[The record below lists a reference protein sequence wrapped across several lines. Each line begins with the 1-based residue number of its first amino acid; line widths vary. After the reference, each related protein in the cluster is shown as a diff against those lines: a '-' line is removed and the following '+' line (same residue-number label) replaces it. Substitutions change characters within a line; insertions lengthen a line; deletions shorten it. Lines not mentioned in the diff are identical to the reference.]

1 MDPNSRVVKLCADGM
16 KAEAAGQSERA
27 RILFEEAWE
36 ASEDDYEACIAAHYV
51 ARHQPDRQATF
62 RWNQEALR
70 RADAA
75 TDDRVRGF
83 YASLYLNLG
92 HSYEQLGDGPTA
104 CDHYREAAARL
115 VDVPAGPYGDIVRTG
130 VTEGQRRTCPDALE
144 RQVG

>member
-1 MDPNSRVVKLCADGM
+1 M

-51 ARHQPDRQATF
+51 ARHQPDTQATF

-70 RADAA
+70 RADAV

-92 HSYEQLGDGPTA
+92 HSYEQLGEGPTA
-104 CDHYREAAARL
+104 CDHYRKAAARL
-115 VDVPAGPYGDIVRTG
+115 VDVPAGPYGDIVRRG

-144 RQVG
+144 RQIG